1 MRIAASVNNRDRDHR
16 VTVTTEGV
24 SQVLPISAKDVGRG
38 SRVNGGEFLMLA
50 LATCCCNDIY
60 REAERLGIAVD
71 AVDVEAEADFD
82 GVGLAAR
89 NIRYRVRVESPATR
103 AVVEE
108 LLRQTDAV
116 AEVHNTL
123 RSGAAV
129 SLTAWDTE
137 HRE

>member
-1 MRIAASVNNRDRDHR
+1 MRIAASVSNRDRDHR
-16 VTVTTEGV
+16 VTVTTADV
-24 SQVLPISAKDVGRG
+24 SQTLPISAKDVGRG
-38 SRVNGGEFLMLA
+38 SSVNGGEFLMLA

-89 NIRYRVRVESPATR
+89 NIRYRVRVESPASR
-103 AVVEE
+103 SVVEQ
-108 LLRQTDAV
+108 LLRQTDTV

-129 SLTAWDTE
+129 SLMSWNED
-137 HRE
+137 

>member
-1 MRIAASVNNRDRDHR
+1 MRIAASVSNRDRDHR
-16 VTVTTEGV
+16 VTVTTADV
-24 SQVLPISAKDVGRG
+24 SQTLPISAKDVGRG
-38 SRVNGGEFLMLA
+38 SSVNGGEFLMLA

-89 NIRYRVRVESPATR
+89 NMRYRVRVQSPASR
-103 AVVEE
+103 PVIDQ
-108 LLRQTDAV
+108 LLRQTDTV

-129 SLTAWDTE
+129 SLMSWNKD
-137 HRE
+137 

>member
-1 MRIAASVNNRDRDHR
+1 MRIAASVSNRDRDHR
-16 VTVTTEGV
+16 VTVTTADV
-24 SQVLPISAKDVGRG
+24 SQTLPISAKDVGRG
-38 SRVNGGEFLMLA
+38 SSVNGGEFLMLA

-82 GVGLAAR
+82 GGGLAAR
-89 NIRYRVRVESPATR
+89 NIRYRVRVQSPASR
-103 AVVEE
+103 SVVEQ
-108 LLRQTDAV
+108 LLRQTDTV

-129 SLTAWDTE
+129 SLMSWNED
-137 HRE
+137 

>member
-1 MRIAASVNNRDRDHR
+1 MRIAASVSNRDRDHR
-16 VTVTTEGV
+16 VTVTTADV
-24 SQVLPISAKDVGRG
+24 SQTLPISAKDVGRG
-38 SRVNGGEFLMLA
+38 SSVNGGEFLMLA

-89 NIRYRVRVESPATR
+89 NIRYRVRVESPASR
-103 AVVEE
+103 SVVEQ

-129 SLTAWDTE
+129 SLMSWDMD
-137 HRE
+137 

>member
-1 MRIAASVNNRDRDHR
+1 MRIAASVSNRDRDHR
-16 VTVTTEGV
+16 VTVTTADV
-24 SQVLPISAKDVGRG
+24 SQTLPISAKDVGRG
-38 SRVNGGEFLMLA
+38 SSVNGGEFLMLA

-89 NIRYRVRVESPATR
+89 NIRYRVRVQSPASR
-103 AVVEE
+103 PVIEQ

-129 SLTAWDTE
+129 SLMSWDKD
-137 HRE
+137 

>member
-1 MRIAASVNNRDRDHR
+1 VSNRDRDHR
-16 VTVTTEGV
+16 VTVTTADV
-24 SQVLPISAKDVGRG
+24 SQTLPISAKDVGRG
-38 SRVNGGEFLMLA
+38 SSVNGGEFLMLA

-89 NIRYRVRVESPATR
+89 NIRYRVRVESPASR
-103 AVVEE
+103 SVVEQ
-108 LLRQTDAV
+108 LLRQTDTV

-129 SLTAWDTE
+129 SLMSWNED
-137 HRE
+137 

>member
-1 MRIAASVNNRDRDHR
+1 MRIAASVSNRDRDHR
-16 VTVTTEGV
+16 VTVTTADV
-24 SQVLPISAKDVGRG
+24 SQTLPISAKDVGRG
-38 SRVNGGEFLMLA
+38 SSVNGGEFLMLA

-89 NIRYRVRVESPATR
+89 NIRYRVRVESPASR
-103 AVVEE
+103 SVVEQ
-108 LLRQTDAV
+108 LLRQTDTV

-129 SLTAWDTE
+129 SLMSWNKD
-137 HRE
+137 